1 MQFSCKVLALFLASS
16 VGIAYSAAV
25 LGQKETAVKTVLPFG
40 LQNKGNSIKSIIYWQ
55 QRC

>member
-1 MQFSCKVLALFLASS
+1 MQFSCKVLALFLACS

-40 LQNKGNSIKSIIYWQ
+40 LQNEGNSIKSIINWK